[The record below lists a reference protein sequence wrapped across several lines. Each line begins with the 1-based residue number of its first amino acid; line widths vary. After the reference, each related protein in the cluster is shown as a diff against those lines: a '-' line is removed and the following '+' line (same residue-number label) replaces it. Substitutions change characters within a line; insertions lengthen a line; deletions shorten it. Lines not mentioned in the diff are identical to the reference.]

1 MKSESTHTAHRQG
14 RTASE
19 LPARRWPVVSRH
31 ALSDLQMSGEAPAD
45 WNSTVHA
52 TAKGYVYIANAE
64 LELRRLLRSTDI
76 VLAERAGEILVTL
89 HSLRD
94 RWPIEL
100 V

>member
-1 MKSESTHTAHRQG
+1 MKREYREHLKG
-14 RTASE
+14 RAAVE
-19 LPARRWPVVSRH
+19 VPARRWPVVSKL
-31 ALSDLQMSGEAPAD
+31 ALSDLQMSGEALKE
-45 WNSTVHA
+45 WNATVHA

-76 VLAERAGEILVTL
+76 ALAERAGEILVAL
-89 HSLRD
+89 HGLRE